1 MKTQKTFREVMAAYN
16 KSAPLYDLM
25 NQVYFL
31 GSDKRFRAM
40 IVERL
45 KLKPNDAVLVLCC
58 GTGLDFPFLFQ
69 KVKNQGILLGVD
81 LSSGMLNQAKKR
93 IASGVVDVIRSDV
106 AHLPFCDKTFDAVL
120 VSFCLKITPAYEQ
133 AIEESARVLKPAGRI
148 GVLANSRPYGFLRL
162 LGIVLT
168 RILGAMAKINF
179 EINIREQLSKRFAII
194 ENRKIYAGLV
204 RFLVGRKRVSSNT
217 KECSH
222 Q

>member
-1 MKTQKTFREVMAAYN
+1 MAAYN
-16 KSAPLYDLM
+16 KSGPLYDLM

-81 LSSGMLNQAKKR
+81 LSSGMLKQAKKK
-93 IASGVVDVIRSDV
+93 IASGVVDLIRSDV
-106 AHLPFCDKTFDAVL
+106 AHLPFCDETFDAIL
-120 VSFCLKITPAYEQ
+120 VSFCLKITPEYEQ

-148 GVLANSRPYGFLRL
+148 GVLANCRPSGSLRL
-162 LGIVLT
+162 PGIVLT
-168 RILGAMAKINF
+168 RILSAMAKINF

-204 RFLVGRKRVSSNT
+204 RFLVGRKRVNSNT